1 MSPGTPSIDDAPRR
15 GRPRDPQRDAAII
28 EAAIELVV
36 EVGYDRL
43 TIEQVAV
50 QAGVG
55 KATIYRR
62 WESKAELVIDAIGH
76 VKRGMDAVDT
86 GTLEGDLA
94 GMMTFACSAPAQQAN
109 ALMLN
114 VAPALSRDPELLAT
128 FRERFTE
135 PRIARIQAM
144 LERARDRGELGAD
157 VDLEMAASLL
167 PSLMLQRALLTGESA
182 GADYARRIVG
192 SLLRPALGLPP
203 TAYEPTEQ
211 P

>member
-43 TIEQVAV
+43 TMEQVAV

-62 WESKAELVIDAIGH
+62 WDSKAELVIDAIGH

-167 PSLMLQRALLTGESA
+167 PSLMLQRALLTGEAA

-192 SLLRPALGLPP
+192 SLLRPALGLPA